1 MKPMEILHDDIH
13 EYWTPDCSEPK
24 LILEPRKVPEE
35 GFWDKGSRLLEIMD
49 KLEMSIQY
57 DIQFNGWTLADV
69 SETVFYC
76 TMVRGLIKG
85 GFGLQLEN
93 RDMADWGDGWLTDA
107 DIRDDIELLHYRG
120 GVLKFILDHV
130 CKHGNGKSL
139 RQQQES
145 MKSMLGFNM
154 ARKVTVTFYTRDTV
168 PGGRMGLT
176 TNTVGK
182 RVRTRSELAAER

>member
-1 MKPMEILHDDIH
+1 MKPMEILHDDVH

-24 LILEPRKVPEE
+24 LILEPRKIPEE
-35 GFWDKGSRLLEIMD
+35 GFWDRGSDLLEVM
-49 KLEMSIQY
+49 KELKMSIQY
-57 DIQFNGWTLADV
+57 DIQFKGWKLADV
-69 SETVFYC
+69 TETVFYC
-76 TMVRGLIKG
+76 TMVHGLIKG
-85 GFGLQLEN
+85 GFGLQLES
-93 RDMADWGDGWLTDA
+93 RDMADWGDDWLTDA
-107 DIRDDIELLHYRG
+107 DVRYDIELLHYRG

-145 MKSMLGFNM
+145 MKRMLGFNM

-176 TNTVGK
+176 TSTVGK